1 MLITGGRY
9 SGAYSE
15 YGDAQTLAEVILPSG
30 RSCIMPHLP
39 SPGRFSHHQ
48 ASYNRQFEC
57 SMFRLA
63 LLQLLM
69 HALHLFS

>member
-48 ASYNRQFEC
+48 ASYK
-57 SMFRLA
+57 
-63 LLQLLM
+63 
-69 HALHLFS
+69 